1 MFKNVNLIDFAV
13 NKDKWVKEMKSFIY
27 LNRGVGGGGAM
38 VSQIQY

>member
-13 NKDKWVKEMKSFIY
+13 NKDKWVKEMKYFIY
-27 LNRGVGGGGAM
+27 FNKGVGGGGAM